1 MNNTFIWLSFALLLP
16 CSPNY
21 TSSFSNIKSY
31 RNKKGQNISKQIT
44 SNIERLEYQ
53 LAAANSPA
61 GSSSKQPILSGSS
74 QQQTAQQLGM
84 SYSYMTTSPSSPQKK
99 KTTSPST
106 KIIPSRLA
114 PASTSEQLG
123 TSIAD

>member
-44 SNIERLEYQ
+44 SNIERVEYQ

-61 GSSSKQPILSGSS
+61 GSSSKQPIR
-74 QQQTAQQLGM
+74 QLAAAN
-84 SYSYMTTSPSSPQKK
+84 SPEANSPAARHVLLLHDY
-99 KTTSPST
+99 
-106 KIIPSRLA
+106 IPIV
-114 PASTSEQLG
+114 P
-123 TSIAD
+123 